1 MEENKKDLEQI
12 AKTAEAK
19 AEEVAE
25 AAEAKAEEVVEAAEA
40 KAEETVEAAEA
51 KAEEAVEKVE
61 EAAEEAVEKV
71 EETAQEAVE
80 KVEEAA
86 EKAEEKIEEIAEK
99 AEEKKQEVKAAKT
112 KDQPIIKKKK
122 KLDKTN
128 VIVIVVCAVIVLA
141 CLAFVA
147 FKLGWINFDKKS
159 KEKMEMNDYSQIEV
173 LKSAVEVTDETVN
186 SYIDSLLDSQTT
198 QEQETEGV
206 VAEGDLLTI
215 DFKGKLTTTGEEFD
229 GGTAENQSCT
239 VGSGQYISGFEEGLV
254 GKNIGSTV
262 TVNVVFPIDY
272 SNADLAGKPASFD
285 ITIKSRTKTN
295 KPELNDE
302 FVKSYSYNY
311 LPVQLN
317 TVDELKDYVKD
328 YIYHYYLHD
337 AMMQDLQKKQV
348 VITYDSEQ
356 EANLVEYT
364 KRALSYNAA
373 MYGYDA
379 DTYAMLYGYS
389 SADEYALDE
398 AHYYLDIIMLV
409 NQIFKDQNLSYTDE
423 EVDQAIVEYM
433 ASSGYNE
440 TYSLEEFKELQGEE
454 WLYLF
459 TNLDFKYEKAMEALE
474 GNVVFVDQLSS
485 DAETETEAVTEAESE
500 TDTVTEPEAETE
512 TTSVAE

>member
-12 AKTAEAK
+12 AETAEEKVEEAVEK
-19 AEEVAE
+19 AEEAAEAVEEKAEAAVEKVEEVAE
-25 AAEAKAEEVVEAAEA
+25 AAE
-40 KAEETVEAAEA
+40 
-51 KAEEAVEKVE
+51 EKVE
-61 EAAEEAVEKV
+61 DAAE
-71 EETAQEAVE
+71 EAVE

-86 EKAEEKIEEIAEK
+86 EKAEEKIEEKI
-99 AEEKKQEVKAAKT
+99 EEKKQEVKAAKA
-112 KDQPIIKKKK
+112 KEQPIIKKKK

-141 CLAFVA
+141 CLGFVA
-147 FKLGWINFDKKS
+147 FKLGWINFEKKV

-173 LKSAVEVTDETVN
+173 LNSAVEVTDETVN
-186 SYIDSLLDSQTT
+186 SYIDSLLQSQTT
-198 QEQETEGV
+198 QDQETEGV

-215 DFKGKLTTTGEEFD
+215 DYKGKLTTTGEEFA

-239 VGSGQYISGFEEGLV
+239 VGAGQYISGFEEGLV
-254 GKNIGSTV
+254 GKSIGSTV
-262 TVNVVFPIDY
+262 TVNVVFPTDY
-272 SNADLAGKPASFD
+272 SNEDLAGKPASFE

-295 KPELNDE
+295 TPVLDDD
-302 FVKSYSYNY
+302 FVEHYSYNY
-311 LPVQLN
+311 LPVQLH

-348 VITYDSEQ
+348 VISYDPEQ

-364 KRALSYNAA
+364 KKALSYNAA

-379 DTYAMLYGYS
+379 DTYAMMYGYS
-389 SADEYALDE
+389 SADDYALDE

-409 NQIFKDQNLSYTDE
+409 NQIFKDQNLTYTDE

-433 ASSGYNE
+433 ARSGYNE
-440 TYSLEEFKELQGEE
+440 TYTLEEFKELEGEE
-454 WLYLF
+454 WIYLF

-474 GNVVFVDQLSS
+474 GNVVFVEREIFSS
-485 DAETETEAVTEAESE
+485 YKNIERELLMTNGCEVN
-500 TDTVTEPEAETE
+500 VLG
-512 TTSVAE
+512 SVCIY

>member
-12 AKTAEAK
+12 AEEAVEAVEEKAEAAVDK
-19 AEEVAE
+19 VEEVAE
-25 AAEAKAEEVVEAAEA
+25 AAE
-40 KAEETVEAAEA
+40 
-51 KAEEAVEKVE
+51 EKVE
-61 EAAEEAVEKV
+61 EVAEAAEEKV
-71 EETAQEAVE
+71 EDAAEEAVE

-86 EKAEEKIEEIAEK
+86 EKAEEKIEEKI
-99 AEEKKQEVKAAKT
+99 EETKQEVEVKAAKA
-112 KDQPIIKKKK
+112 KEQPIIKKKK

-141 CLAFVA
+141 CLGFVA
-147 FKLGWINFDKKS
+147 FKLGWINLEKKV
-159 KEKMEMNDYSQIEV
+159 KEKMELNDYSQIEV

-186 SYIDSLLDSQTT
+186 SYIDSLLQSQTT

-215 DFKGKLTTTGEEFD
+215 DYKGKLTTTGEEFA
-229 GGTAENQSCT
+229 GGTAEDQSCT
-239 VGSGQYISGFEEGLV
+239 VGAGQYISGFEEGLV

-262 TVNVVFPIDY
+262 TVNVVFPTDY
-272 SNADLAGKPASFD
+272 SNEDLAGKPASFE

-295 KPELNDE
+295 TPELNDE
-302 FVKSYSYNY
+302 FVEHYSYNY
-311 LPVQLN
+311 LPVQLH

-348 VITYDSEQ
+348 VISYDAEQ

-364 KRALSYNAA
+364 KKALSYNAA

-379 DTYAMLYGYS
+379 DTYAMMYGYS
-389 SADEYALDE
+389 SADDYALDE

-409 NQIFKDQNLSYTDE
+409 NQIFKDQNLTYTDE

-433 ASSGYNE
+433 ARSGYNE
-440 TYSLEEFKELQGEE
+440 TYTLEEFKELEGEE
-454 WLYLF
+454 WIYLF

-474 GNVVFVDQLSS
+474 GNVVFVDKLSS
-485 DAETETEAVTEAESE
+485 DTETEPETESITE
-500 TDTVTEPEAETE
+500 TEPEAEPESETE
-512 TTSVAE
+512 TTSAAE

>member
-1 MEENKKDLEQI
+1 M
-12 AKTAEAK
+12 
-19 AEEVAE
+19 
-25 AAEAKAEEVVEAAEA
+25 
-40 KAEETVEAAEA
+40 
-51 KAEEAVEKVE
+51 
-61 EAAEEAVEKV
+61 
-71 EETAQEAVE
+71 
-80 KVEEAA
+80 
-86 EKAEEKIEEIAEK
+86 
-99 AEEKKQEVKAAKT
+99 
-112 KDQPIIKKKK
+112 
-122 KLDKTN
+122 
-128 VIVIVVCAVIVLA
+128 
-141 CLAFVA
+141 
-147 FKLGWINFDKKS
+147 
-159 KEKMEMNDYSQIEV
+159 
-173 LKSAVEVTDETVN
+173 
-186 SYIDSLLDSQTT
+186 
-198 QEQETEGV
+198 
-206 VAEGDLLTI
+206 
-215 DFKGKLTTTGEEFD
+215 
-229 GGTAENQSCT
+229 
-239 VGSGQYISGFEEGLV
+239 
-254 GKNIGSTV
+254 
-262 TVNVVFPIDY
+262 
-272 SNADLAGKPASFD
+272 
-285 ITIKSRTKTN
+285 
-295 KPELNDE
+295 
-302 FVKSYSYNY
+302 KSYSYNY

-433 ASSGYNE
+433 ARSGYNE

>member
-12 AKTAEAK
+12 AETAEEK
-19 AEEVAE
+19 VEEA
-25 AAEAKAEEVVEAAEA
+25 VEAAEEKA
-40 KAEETVEAAEA
+40 EAAVEKAEEAAETVEE

-61 EAAEEAVEKV
+61 EAAKD
-71 EETAQEAVE
+71 AVE

-86 EKAEEKIEEIAEK
+86 EKAEEKIEE
-99 AEEKKQEVKAAKT
+99 KKQEVKAAKA
-112 KDQPIIKKKK
+112 KEQPIIKKKK

-141 CLAFVA
+141 CLGFVA
-147 FKLGWINFDKKS
+147 FKLGWINLEKKV
-159 KEKMEMNDYSQIEV
+159 KEKMELNDYSQIEV

-186 SYIDSLLDSQTT
+186 SYIDSLLQSQTT

-215 DFKGKLTTTGEEFD
+215 DYKGKLTTTGEEFD

-239 VGSGQYISGFEEGLV
+239 VGAGKYISGFEEGLV

-262 TVNVVFPIDY
+262 TVNVVFPTDY
-272 SNADLAGKPASFD
+272 SNEELAGKPASFE
-285 ITIKSRTKTN
+285 ITIKSRTKTIT
-295 KPELNDE
+295 PELDDD
-302 FVKSYSYNY
+302 FVEHYSYNY
-311 LPVQLN
+311 LPVQLH
-317 TVDELKDYVKD
+317 TVDELKDYVYD

-348 VITYDSEQ
+348 VINYDPEQ

-364 KRALSYNAA
+364 KKALSYNAA

-379 DTYAMLYGYS
+379 DTYAMMYGYS
-389 SADEYALDE
+389 SADDYALDE

-409 NQIFKDQNLSYTDE
+409 NQIFKDKNLTYTDE

-433 ASSGYNE
+433 ARSGYNE
-440 TYSLEEFKELQGEE
+440 TYTLEEFKDLEGEE

-474 GNVVFVDQLSS
+474 DNVVFVDQLSS
-485 DAETETEAVTEAESE
+485 DTETEAETESITE
-500 TDTVTEPEAETE
+500 TEPEAETE
-512 TTSVAE
+512 SETETTSAAE

>member
-12 AKTAEAK
+12 AEEAVEAVEEKAEAAVDK
-19 AEEVAE
+19 VEEVAE
-25 AAEAKAEEVVEAAEA
+25 AAE
-40 KAEETVEAAEA
+40 
-51 KAEEAVEKVE
+51 EKVE
-61 EAAEEAVEKV
+61 EVAEAAEEKV
-71 EETAQEAVE
+71 EDAAEEAVE

-86 EKAEEKIEEIAEK
+86 EKAEEKIEEKI
-99 AEEKKQEVKAAKT
+99 EETKQEVEVKEAKAKE
-112 KDQPIIKKKK
+112 QPIIKKKK

-141 CLAFVA
+141 CLGFVA
-147 FKLGWINFDKKS
+147 FKLGWINFEKKV
-159 KEKMEMNDYSQIEV
+159 KEKMELNDYSQIEV

-186 SYIDSLLDSQTT
+186 SYIDSLLQSQTT

-215 DFKGKLTTTGEEFD
+215 DYKGKLTTTGEEFA
-229 GGTAENQSCT
+229 GGTAEDQSCT
-239 VGSGQYISGFEEGLV
+239 VGAGQYISGFEEGLV

-262 TVNVVFPIDY
+262 TVNVVFPTDY
-272 SNADLAGKPASFD
+272 SNEDLAGKPASFE

-295 KPELNDE
+295 TPALDDD
-302 FVKSYSYNY
+302 FVEHYSYNY
-311 LPVQLN
+311 LPVQLH

-348 VITYDSEQ
+348 VISYDAEQ

-364 KRALSYNAA
+364 KKALSYNAA

-379 DTYAMLYGYS
+379 DTYAMMYGYS
-389 SADEYALDE
+389 SADDYALDE

-409 NQIFKDQNLSYTDE
+409 NQIFKDQNLTYTDE

-433 ASSGYNE
+433 ARSGYNE
-440 TYSLEEFKELQGEE
+440 TYSLEEFKELEGEE
-454 WLYLF
+454 WIYLF

-474 GNVVFVDQLSS
+474 GNVVFVDKLSS
-485 DAETETEAVTEAESE
+485 DTETEPETESITE
-500 TDTVTEPEAETE
+500 TEPEAEPESETE
-512 TTSVAE
+512 TTSAAE